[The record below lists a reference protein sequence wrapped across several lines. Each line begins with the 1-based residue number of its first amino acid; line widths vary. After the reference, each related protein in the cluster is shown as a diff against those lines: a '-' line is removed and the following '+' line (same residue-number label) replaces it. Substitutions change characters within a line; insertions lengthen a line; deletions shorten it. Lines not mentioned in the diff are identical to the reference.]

1 MLYKTTTK
9 LFRGQYQHKVVLSLA
24 GAQWFRSGDFSTTL
38 TKLAGTQHGIKS
50 SDDKDYAIKLA
61 TTLNTMTD
69 IEVRVESPWLSVY
82 LNDTKQVDKLV
93 KLDRARVKYVS
104 SPLANTTLEKDTVI
118 MPKMDFDYRITLGKT
133 THEHSAFIEWAEG
146 NKNLKLTKSAKR
158 DLAKNRT
165 WGGTHFYISGEK
177 NLLLTRM
184 HLGEGIAKVERIV
197 KS

>member
-1 MLYKTTTK
+1 MQYKTTTK
-9 LFRGQYQHKVVLSLA
+9 LFRGQYQHKVVLSLV
-24 GAQWFRSGDFSTTL
+24 GAQWFRSGDFNSTIACL
-38 TKLAGTQHGIKS
+38 TSTQHGIKS
-50 SDDKDYAIKLA
+50 KDDIDYAIKLA
-61 TTLNTMTD
+61 NTLNTLVD

-82 LNDTKQVDKLV
+82 LNDLKQVDKIV
-93 KLDRARVKYVS
+93 KLDKLKVKYVS
-104 SPLANTTLEKDTVI
+104 SPKPNATLEKDTVI
-118 MPKMDFDYRITLGKT
+118 MPKMNFDYRITLGKT

-158 DLAKNRT
+158 ELLRNRT
-165 WGGTHFYISGEK
+165 WGGTHFYLTGDK